1 MRLVLIAAGLGLFV
15 SLLGTP
21 LLIKFLRRHH
31 LAQAIRVSTA
41 DEAYPEHEGKR
52 GTPSMGGLIILAGLL
67 IGYLGAHI
75 VAWRLPSWSGMLALY
90 LTVGLG
96 CVGIADDYLKIFKQR
111 STGVRARTKLLGQA
125 AVAISFAFL
134 SLMFPDGLL
143 QILGPI
149 GIGSRLWHTHLSIP

>member
-41 DEAYPEHEGKR
+41 GEPYPEHEGKR

-75 VAWRLPSWSGMLALY
+75 VVAPPSWSGSRAVPD
-90 LTVGLG
+90 VGS
-96 CVGIADDYLKIFKQR
+96 AAWA
-111 STGVRARTKLLGQA
+111 SRT
-125 AVAISFAFL
+125 
-134 SLMFPDGLL
+134 
-143 QILGPI
+143 
-149 GIGSRLWHTHLSIP
+149 TT